1 MDIIIT
7 NKLVNILL
15 ISTVFSVIQMT
26 FIQKCK
32 KFKCI
37 KKECHILILNIVT
50 SFIFGIPFAMWF
62 YELSIYDSI
71 WISIFSFIGAPSIYQ
86 TLKKQN
92 IIKYQPESLDNT
104 ISVPKENEI
113 KKKAKKQEE
122 QEDWTD
128 FEYDEEYDM
137 YRFKD

>member
-1 MDIIIT
+1 MDILVT
-7 NKLVNILL
+7 NKLINILL
-15 ISTVFSVIQMT
+15 ISMVFSIIQMT

-32 KFKCI
+32 KFKCVR
-37 KKECHILILNIVT
+37 KECHILILNIVT

-71 WISIFSFIGAPSIYQ
+71 WVSIFSFIGAPSIYQ

-92 IIKYQPESLDNT
+92 IIKYQPESLNNT

-113 KKKAKKQEE
+113 KR
-122 QEDWTD
+122 D
-128 FEYDEEYDM
+128 
-137 YRFKD
+137 

>member
-50 SFIFGIPFAMWF
+50 SFIHWSTIN
-62 YELSIYDSI
+62 
-71 WISIFSFIGAPSIYQ
+71 ISNF
-86 TLKKQN
+86 
-92 IIKYQPESLDNT
+92 
-104 ISVPKENEI
+104 
-113 KKKAKKQEE
+113 KKAKHYKIS
-122 QEDWTD
+122 TRI
-128 FEYDEEYDM
+128 F
-137 YRFKD
+137 R

>member
-1 MDIIIT
+1 
-7 NKLVNILL
+7 
-15 ISTVFSVIQMT
+15 
-26 FIQKCK
+26 
-32 KFKCI
+32 
-37 KKECHILILNIVT
+37 
-50 SFIFGIPFAMWF
+50 MWF

-113 KKKAKKQEE
+113 KR
-122 QEDWTD
+122 D
-128 FEYDEEYDM
+128 
-137 YRFKD
+137 